1 MMGTATIDGTMPNWY
16 DTRRLC
22 YKRSMRPRVLIVEDD
37 PDLRELMA
45 QLLTGE
51 GFDTDVASNGQE
63 ALDKALD
70 NPPRVIVL
78 DMVMP
83 VMDGWAFRAHQRYCS
98 TLASIPVVILSG
110 VPLSHLRNVHAAAAL
125 QKPVRDD
132 ELIAVVRTLASP
144 LG

>member
-1 MMGTATIDGTMPNWY
+1 MIDTVRTNRPMPNWY

-22 YKRSMRPRVLIVEDD
+22 YKRSIRPRVLIVEDD

-45 QLLTGE
+45 QLLTCE
-51 GFDTDVASNGQE
+51 GFDTDVASNGQD

-83 VMDGWAFRAHQRYCS
+83 VMDGWTFRAHQRYS
-98 TLASIPVVILSG
+98 LTLATIPVVILSG
-110 VPLSHLRNVHAAAAL
+110 VPLAHLRGVGAAAAL
-125 QKPVRDD
+125 QKPIHDD
-132 ELIAVVRTLASP
+132 ELIAAIRAVC
-144 LG
+144 